1 METLVGFATELHDLQ
16 HLIAAGKLESA
27 RTKYRVIAESM
38 RGSGEREEQLDLEL
52 YRAQILAAEDDYAP
66 AIELTARL
74 LGKFRDLN
82 LRTKVARCHLLL
94 SGLLLRTA
102 DYTGAKAHGE
112 AAIYFSTWEIDDRLL
127 EGDAHNNLG
136 LALKNLGIW
145 EEAER
150 HFRDAIDAYGS
161 IGGNLRDLRA
171 SLNLAILLRKMGKI
185 GEAGEICIAGLKKS
199 ERMEVPI
206 GVCRYSLELANLSVI
221 KRDIEEGRRYLR
233 VARDTA
239 EQHGYQRERILAHE
253 IDGDLLDLKGDPRA
267 ALDTYELGLDLA
279 RELAR
284 GGDLEAEFL
293 GRAARICLKLG
304 NTTGTR
310 HYVERALNLNEETND
325 AYEHGLCLRTL
336 GELEL
341 AEGIEGCGIA
351 HLEESIQELS
361 RLSPWC
367 HDLAASE
374 AALGKVL
381 LSVPGT
387 NGSAVNHLLVARRAY
402 SNLGVGRAVRDLD
415 QIIFT
420 HLAEAGASRASK
432 PAPCKSA
439 GADTR
444 QRPDLTHYGILTE
457 DERIAGDL
465 ERWGPTEARILIE
478 GETGVGKE
486 LMAKALHA
494 MSRRR
499 EGNFVAVDCGAL
511 SETLADSELF
521 GHARGA
527 FTGAMKDRAGLI
539 ESANGGTLF
548 LDEIGELPEALQVKL
563 LRVLEER
570 VVRRVGENTA
580 RPVDV
585 RIISAT
591 ARDLWEEVEA
601 GRFRRDLYYRLK
613 TVLIRVPSLHERPHD
628 IQLLLDHYLKR
639 YCDEH
644 NSGAELNQE
653 ARAVLAGYTWP
664 GNVRELRNVV
674 EALVLSNTNGNMIDA
689 GRVGEFLTCDRSAK
703 LRDRIASLERDEI
716 ERVLKTCGGNRTE
729 AAKMLGISRKTLWHK
744 LKQIQP
750 E

>member
-1 METLVGFATELHDLQ
+1 MDFATELHDLQ
-16 HLIAAGKLESA
+16 YLIAAGRLDSA
-27 RTKYRVIAESM
+27 RARHRAIAERM
-38 RGSGEREEQLDLEL
+38 RDSGKEEERLEL
-52 YRAQILAAEDDYAP
+52 ELFKAHILAGGDEYAE
-66 AIELTARL
+66 AIDLTESL
-74 LGKFRDLN
+74 LASFRNLN
-82 LRTKVARCHLLL
+82 LRDKVARCHLLL

-102 DYTGAKAHGE
+102 DYAGAKAHGE
-112 AAIYFSTWEIDDRLL
+112 AAIYFCTWEIDEKML

-145 EEAER
+145 DEAER

-161 IGGNLRDLRA
+161 MEDGLRNLRA
-171 SLNLAILLRKMGKI
+171 SLNLAILLRKTGKI
-185 GEAGEICIAGLKKS
+185 AEAGEICRAGLEKS
-199 ERMEVPI
+199 RRMEIPI

-221 KRDIEEGRRYLR
+221 KRDAEEGRRHLR

-239 EQHGYQRERILAHE
+239 EEHGYQRERILAHE
-253 IDGDLLDLKGDPRA
+253 IDGDLLDLKGDTQG

-279 RELAR
+279 RALAR

-293 GRAARICLKLG
+293 GRAARACLKLG
-304 NTTGTR
+304 NTTSTR
-310 HYVERALNLNEETND
+310 HYIERALNLNEEAHD
-325 AYEHGLCLRTL
+325 AFEHGLCLRTL

-415 QIIFT
+415 RIIFA
-420 HLAEAGASRASK
+420 HLAEAGADRTPKAGACKRAS
-432 PAPCKSA
+432 
-439 GADTR
+439 ADTR
-444 QRPDLTHYGILTE
+444 HRSDLTHYGIVTE

-499 EGNFVAVDCGAL
+499 EGNFIAVDCGAL

-539 ESANGGTLF
+539 EAANGGTLF
-548 LDEIGELPEALQVKL
+548 LDEIGELPEGLQVKL

-570 VVRRVGENTA
+570 VVRRVGENVA

-585 RIISAT
+585 RVISAT

-628 IQLLLDHYLKR
+628 IQLLLDHYLKC
-639 YCDEH
+639 YCEEH
-644 NSGAELNQE
+644 DSGAEFNQA

-674 EALVLSNTNGNMIDA
+674 EALVLSNTNGDMIDA

-703 LRDRIASLERDEI
+703 LRDRIASLEHDEI

-729 AAKMLGISRKTLWHK
+729 AARMLGISRKTLWHK
-744 LKQIQP
+744 LKQARHT
-750 E
+750 

>member
-1 METLVGFATELHDLQ
+1 VDFATELQNLQ
-16 HLIAAGKLESA
+16 HLIAAGKLENA
-27 RTKYRVIAESM
+27 RAKYMVIADGM
-38 RGSGEREEQLDLEL
+38 RCSGEEEEQLLLEFFK
-52 YRAQILAAEDDYAP
+52 AQILAGEDDYAT
-66 AIELTARL
+66 AIDLAEKL
-74 LGKFRDLN
+74 LERFRDLN
-82 LRTKVARCHLLL
+82 LRDKVARCHLLL

-102 DYTGAKAHGE
+102 DYGGARAHGE
-112 AAIYFSTWEIDDRLL
+112 AAIYFCTWEIDEKTL

-161 IGGNLRDLRA
+161 LENGVRGLRA
-171 SLNLAILLRKMGKI
+171 SLNLAILLRKLGKT
-185 GEAGEICIAGLKKS
+185 GEACEICRAGLERS
-199 ERMEVPI
+199 ERLEVPI
-206 GVCRYSLELANLSVI
+206 GICRYSLELANLSVI
-221 KRDIEEGRRYLR
+221 KRDIEEGRKHLR
-233 VARDTA
+233 RARDTA
-239 EQHGYQRERILAHE
+239 EARGYQRERILAHE
-253 IDGDLLDLKGDPRA
+253 IDGDLLYLKGDPES
-267 ALDTYELGLDLA
+267 ALDTYELGLDLSRA
-279 RELAR
+279 LAR

-293 GRAARICLKLG
+293 GRAARVCVKLG
-304 NTTGTR
+304 KTTSAR
-310 HYVERALNLNEETND
+310 HYVERALNLNEETHD
-325 AYEHGLCLRTL
+325 VYEYGLCLRTL
-336 GELEL
+336 GQLEM

-351 HLEESIQELS
+351 HLEESVQELA

-374 AALGKVL
+374 AALGKML
-381 LSVPGT
+381 LSTPGA
-387 NGSAVNHLLVARRAY
+387 NGRAVNHLLVARRVY
-402 SNLGVGRAVRDLD
+402 SNLGIGRAVKDLD
-415 QIIFT
+415 HMIFS
-420 HLAEAGASRASK
+420 HLAETRAGNAMKAAS
-432 PAPCKSA
+432 CKRVGPDS
-439 GADTR
+439 R

-465 ERWGPTEARILIE
+465 ERWGPTEARILVE

-486 LMAKALHA
+486 LMARALHA

-499 EGNFVAVDCGAL
+499 EGMFVAVDCGAL

-539 ESANGGTLF
+539 EAANGGTLF
-548 LDEIGELPEALQVKL
+548 LDEIGELSETLQVKL

-570 VVRRVGENTA
+570 VVRRVGENTP

-585 RIISAT
+585 RVISAT

-613 TVLIRVPSLHERPHD
+613 TVLIRIPSLHERPHD

-644 NSGAELNQE
+644 GSGAEFNQA
-653 ARAVLAGYTWP
+653 ARAALAGYAWP

-674 EALVLSNTNGNMIDA
+674 EALVLSNTNGDMIDA
-689 GRVGEFLTCDRSAK
+689 GRVSEFLTCDRSAK
-703 LRDRIASLERDEI
+703 LRDRIANLERDEI

-744 LKQIQP
+744 LKQIHQ
-750 E
+750 

>member
-1 METLVGFATELHDLQ
+1 METLVDFATELHDLQ
-16 HLIAAGKLESA
+16 YLIAAGRLESA
-27 RTKYRVIAESM
+27 RARHRAIAQRM
-38 RGSGEREEQLDLEL
+38 QGSGREEEHLEL
-52 YRAQILAAEDDYAP
+52 ELFKAQILAGGDDYAA
-66 AIELTARL
+66 AIDLAESLLT
-74 LGKFRDLN
+74 KFRDLN
-82 LRTKVARCHLLL
+82 LRDRVARCHLLL
-94 SGLLLRTA
+94 SGLLLRIA

-112 AAIYFSTWEIDDRLL
+112 AAIYFCTWEIDEKVL

-161 IGGNLRDLRA
+161 AEGGLRDLRA

-185 GEAGEICIAGLKKS
+185 AEAGEICAAGLEKS
-199 ERMEVPI
+199 ERLEIPI

-221 KRDIEEGRRYLR
+221 KRDVEEGRRHLR
-233 VARDTA
+233 AARDTA
-239 EQHGYQRERILAHE
+239 EANGYQRERILAHE
-253 IDGDLLDLKGDPRA
+253 IDGDLLDLSGDTRG

-279 RELAR
+279 RALAR

-293 GRAARICLKLG
+293 GRAARACLKLG
-304 NTTGTR
+304 NTTSAR
-310 HYVERALNLNEETND
+310 HYVERALNLNEETHD

-336 GELEL
+336 GQLEL

-374 AALGKVL
+374 AALGKML

-415 QIIFT
+415 HMIFT
-420 HLAEAGASRASK
+420 HLAEARANSSPRAASCKRA
-432 PAPCKSA
+432 
-439 GADTR
+439 GTDTR
-444 QRPDLTHYGILTE
+444 HRPDLTHYGIVTE

-499 EGNFVAVDCGAL
+499 EGSFVAVDCGAL

-539 ESANGGTLF
+539 EAANGGTLF
-548 LDEIGELPEALQVKL
+548 LDEIGELSEALQVKL

-570 VVRRVGENTA
+570 VVRRVGENVA
-580 RPVDV
+580 RTVDV
-585 RIISAT
+585 RVISAT

-613 TVLIRVPSLHERPHD
+613 TLLIRVPSLNERPHD
-628 IQLLLDHYLKR
+628 IHLLLDHYLKR
-639 YCDEH
+639 YSEEH
-644 NSGAELNQE
+644 DSEVEFNQA
-653 ARAVLAGYTWP
+653 ARAMLAGYAWP

-674 EALVLSNTNGNMIDA
+674 EALVLSNNNGNLIDA

-729 AAKMLGISRKTLWHK
+729 AARMLGISRKTLWHK
-744 LKQIQP
+744 LKQMG
-750 E
+750 

>member
-1 METLVGFATELHDLQ
+1 METLVGFATELDDLQ
-16 HLIAAGKLESA
+16 YLIAAGKLESA
-27 RTKYRVIAESM
+27 RAKYEAIAEKVQI
-38 RGSGEREEQLDLEL
+38 SGEEGERLVLDLFG
-52 YRAQILAAEDDYAP
+52 AQILAGEDDYAA
-66 AIELTARL
+66 AIDLTESL
-74 LGKFRDLN
+74 LRRFRDLN
-82 LRTKVARCHLLL
+82 LRDRVARCHLLL
-94 SGLLLRTA
+94 SGLFLRTA
-102 DYTGAKAHGE
+102 DYAGAKAHGE
-112 AAIYFSTWEIDDRLL
+112 AAIYFCTWEIDEKML

-150 HFRDAIDAYGS
+150 QFRDAIDAYANMESG
-161 IGGNLRDLRA
+161 LRDLRA

-185 GEAGEICIAGLKKS
+185 DEAGEICKAGLDKS
-199 ERMEVPI
+199 EQLEIPI

-221 KRDIEEGRRYLR
+221 KRDTEEGRKHLR
-233 VARDTA
+233 MARDTA
-239 EQHGYQRERILAHE
+239 EEHGYQRERILAHE
-253 IDGDLLDLKGDPRA
+253 IDGDLLDLSGDPQG

-279 RELAR
+279 RALAR

-293 GRAARICLKLG
+293 GRAARVCLKLG
-304 NTTGTR
+304 NTTSAR

-336 GELEL
+336 GQLEL

-351 HLEESIQELS
+351 HLEESIQQLS

-402 SNLGVGRAVRDLD
+402 SSLGVGRAVRDLD
-415 QIIFT
+415 RIIFA
-420 HLAEAGASRASK
+420 HLADARANDASK
-432 PAPCKSA
+432 SAPCKRTD
-439 GADTR
+439 GDTR
-444 QRPDLTHYGILTE
+444 PRADLTHYGIVTE

-486 LMAKALHA
+486 LMAKALHT

-499 EGNFVAVDCGAL
+499 EAPFVAVDCGAL

-521 GHARGA
+521 GHSRGA
-527 FTGAMKDRAGLI
+527 FTGALKDRAGLV
-539 ESANGGTLF
+539 EAANGGTLF
-548 LDEIGELPEALQVKL
+548 LDEIGELSEALQVKL

-570 VVRRVGENTA
+570 VVRRVGENIP

-585 RIISAT
+585 RVISAT

-628 IQLLLDHYLKR
+628 IHLLLDHYLKR
-639 YCDEH
+639 YCEEH
-644 NSGAELNQE
+644 DSGAEFNQA
-653 ARAVLAGYTWP
+653 ARAMLAGYAWP

-674 EALVLSNTNGNMIDA
+674 EALVLSNSNGDMIDA
-689 GRVGEFLTCDRSAK
+689 SRVGEFLTCDRSAK
-703 LRDRIASLERDEI
+703 LRDRIASLEREEI

-744 LKQIQP
+744 LKQSQGQ
-750 E
+750 